1 MEMSRL
7 SVFQIQLM
15 LLGRSMGNY
24 SINQLCISIANI
36 ASGGCLKLEWKTPLY
51 NGGTQQ
57 LPRQDLAEADL
68 DVQPG

>member
-24 SINQLCISIANI
+24 SINQLCISITNI